1 MVFGRNAGKAAS
13 RLSETRGGHS
23 ARQFPA
29 THHAVALD
37 RRAVAPA
44 REEPSQEPLI
54 VNAFQS
60 QRVVIAGG
68 SGFLG
73 VSLAH
78 HLTAAKWQVTI
89 LSRNRP
95 RPEGPWQYVA
105 WDARS
110 AGEWAACLEG
120 AAGLV
125 NLVGRTV
132 DCVKTPDHCDEILR
146 SRVEATRALGIACR
160 TVNAPPPVW
169 VQMSTAHIYGDPPS
183 VWCDED
189 SPTGYG
195 LAPTVGIAWEKEF
208 SHALLPQQRGVVL
221 RTSFVIGRNRGA
233 GGGAL
238 AKLVPLARCGL
249 GGAVASGRQGMSWIH
264 EVDMNRLF
272 ERGLADESMTGVYV
286 ASSPHPVSNAEF
298 MRSLRLA
305 APWPKVPLALPA
317 FGWMVR
323 IGAPLLLRTDPEI
336 AIYGRYVTSS
346 RLEREGFA
354 FTYPRLP
361 EALAACFTQPTRN
374 AEPDGRADSR

>member
-1 MVFGRNAGKAAS
+1 MS
-13 RLSETRGGHS
+13 S
-23 ARQFPA
+23 
-29 THHAVALD
+29 
-37 RRAVAPA
+37 
-44 REEPSQEPLI
+44 SQ
-54 VNAFQS
+54 S
-60 QRVVIAGG
+60 KRVVIAGG

-73 VSLAH
+73 VSLAF
-78 HLTAAKWQVTI
+78 HLSAANWQVSI

-110 AGEWAACLEG
+110 AGTWAECLDG

-132 DCVKTPDHCDEILR
+132 DCVKTPDRCDEILR

-160 TVNAPPPVW
+160 SVASPPPVW

-183 VWCDED
+183 VLCDED

-195 LAPTVGIAWEKEF
+195 LAPMVGIAWEKEF
-208 SHALLPQQRGVVL
+208 SQALLPQQRGVVL

-238 AKLVPLARCGL
+238 SKLAPLARFGL
-249 GGAVASGRQGMSWIH
+249 GGSVGSGQQGMSWIH

-272 ERGLADESMTGVYV
+272 ERGLTDDSMIGVYV
-286 ASSPHPVSNAEF
+286 ASSPNPVSNTEF
-298 MRSLRLA
+298 MRSLRQA
-305 APWPKVPLALPA
+305 VPWPKVPLALPA
-317 FGWMVR
+317 FAWMVR

-336 AIYGRYVTSS
+336 ALYGRYVKSS
-346 RLEREGFA
+346 RLERERFS
-354 FTYPRLP
+354 FSYPRLP
-361 EALAACFTQPTRN
+361 EALAACFTSRIRD
-374 AEPDGRADSR
+374 AEPTDAADSR